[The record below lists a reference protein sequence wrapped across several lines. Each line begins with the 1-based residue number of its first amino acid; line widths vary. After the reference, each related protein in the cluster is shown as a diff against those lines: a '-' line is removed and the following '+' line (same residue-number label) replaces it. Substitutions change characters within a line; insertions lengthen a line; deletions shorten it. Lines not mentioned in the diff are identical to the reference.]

1 MKQEKLT
8 YNLAPGNI
16 LQNMYLKSRLRQLQ
30 GSKKTFIELG
40 SGNGNIS
47 AILLN
52 SGMSGIGFDLSETA
66 CDLNRK
72 KNGSYIKDG
81 MYQVEEADFFDYKG
95 AKVDVIISSH
105 VIEHFPDELL
115 DQYFSKC
122 ESLLNRGGVIISL
135 VPSSMK
141 YWGIEDETVGHY
153 RRFEFE
159 YFEKIAIDNGFI
171 VKNMSGLTYPLS
183 NLLFGLS
190 NYLINKNDGWKKS
203 LSKDEQTEL
212 SSSGGARQIKF
223 KTNFPYWFRTILNEF
238 TMYPFYLLQLIFRK
252 NKNSMVIYCEYQV
265 S

>member
-1 MKQEKLT
+1 MKHEQLT

-16 LQNMYLKSRLRQLQ
+16 LQNMYLERRL
-30 GSKKTFIELG
+30 KKLRKTTFIELG

-47 AILLN
+47 AMLLN
-52 SGMSGIGFDLSETA
+52 
-66 CDLNRK
+66 
-72 KNGSYIKDG
+72 
-81 MYQVEEADFFDYKG
+81 FDYRG

-105 VIEHFPDELL
+105 VIEHLSDELL
-115 DQYFSKC
+115 GKYFCKC
-122 ESLLNRGGVIISL
+122 ESFLNRGGVIVSL

-159 YFEKIAIDNGFI
+159 DFENIATANGFM
-171 VKNMSGLTYPLS
+171 VKNIAGLTYPLS

-190 NYLINKNDGWKKS
+190 NYLVNKNDGWKTS
-203 LSKDEQTEL
+203 LSKNEQTEL

-223 KTNFPYWFRTILNEF
+223 KTNFPYWFRYIINEF

-252 NKNSMVIYCEYQV
+252 NKNSMVIYCEYQLPPAKADY
-265 S
+265 

>member
-115 DQYFSKC
+115 EQYFSKC
-122 ESLLNRGGVIISL
+122 ESLLNRGG
-135 VPSSMK
+135 
-141 YWGIEDETVGHY
+141 
-153 RRFEFE
+153 
-159 YFEKIAIDNGFI
+159 
-171 VKNMSGLTYPLS
+171 
-183 NLLFGLS
+183 
-190 NYLINKNDGWKKS
+190 
-203 LSKDEQTEL
+203 
-212 SSSGGARQIKF
+212 
-223 KTNFPYWFRTILNEF
+223 
-238 TMYPFYLLQLIFRK
+238 
-252 NKNSMVIYCEYQV
+252 
-265 S
+265 